1 MINSGLS
8 WDKITKMINESK
20 KTGEVLANMIY
31 KTEWEQNEVIVLLS
45 DPEHEDL
52 EADLI
57 PVQINFTISA
67 FQNAKL
73 YYENKKKNF
82 IKEKKTVE
90 ASHQA
95 LKIAEKNAMQEIN
108 KNKERTDVLNARKTN
123 WFEKFYWFIS
133 SENYLVLSGRD
144 GQQNELLVKKYLH
157 KGDIYLHADYHGAS
171 STIVKNPNKN
181 DPIPTTTLEEAAIY
195 AAARSKAWENKV
207 FLKFK
212 FFQICHKKFRFYQ
225 GLGGFMI
232 IKFQR
237 VHRVENICHQG
248 VL

>member
-20 KTGEVLANMIY
+20 KEGNPFANMIHR
-31 KTEWEQNEVIVLLS
+31 TEWEQNEIVILLS
-45 DPEHEDL
+45 DPENEDM
-52 EADLI
+52 EADLT

-73 YYENKKKNF
+73 YYENKKKHF
-82 IKEKKTVE
+82 VKEKKTIE
-90 ASHQA
+90 ASQQA
-95 LKIAEKNAMQEIN
+95 LKLAEKNALQEIS
-108 KNKERTDVLNARKTN
+108 KNKDRTDVLNARKTY

-144 GQQNELLVKKYLH
+144 GQQNELLVKKYLQ

-171 STIVKNPNKN
+171 STIIKNPNKN
-181 DPIPTTTLEEAAIY
+181 EPVPLATLEEAAVY

-207 FLKFK
+207 K
-212 FFQICHKKFRFYQ
+212 
-225 GLGGFMI
+225 
-232 IKFQR
+232 
-237 VHRVENICHQG
+237 N
-248 VL
+248 